1 MAKIF
6 HKINE
11 ITETFFADF
20 NYGKSET
27 RKMMPF
33 CKTSV
38 EKYVFEK
45 VFSTLYGMY
54 QIKFEKQSNMF
65 RDKTSEIL
73 KEKNHLKHLKYLDV

>member
-6 HKINE
+6 YKINE
-11 ITETFFADF
+11 VTETFFADF

-38 EKYVFEK
+38 EKFIFEK
-45 VFSTLYGMY
+45 VR
-54 QIKFEKQSNMF
+54 E
-65 RDKTSEIL
+65 R
-73 KEKNHLKHLKYLDV
+73 